1 MAYKTLL
8 VEIDETKANRGRLQ
22 AAIELARAHEAHLTG
37 LYVIRDPD
45 LPGFVTAQLPQDAI
59 EAQRGGAQE
68 AADVAAAAFRAQTER
83 EGINADTRIARAGA
97 NVVAAVVARHARY
110 ADLVIAGQADP
121 DEPGP
126 GGQHLVEDLVLS
138 AGRPVLAVPY
148 IGAPRPIGRTVTVA
162 WNAGREA
169 ARAVADAMP
178 ILETAQNVHV
188 VMIDPVSSPDGHG
201 EEPGAD
207 IALSLARHGIKAQ
220 AHVVAAGDLEAGDAI
235 LSWLADSDSDLLVM
249 GLYGHARFREMV
261 LGGVSRRILESMTVP
276 VLMSR

>member
-8 VEIDETKANRGRLQ
+8 VEIDETKANRGRLR
-22 AAIELARAHEAHLTG
+22 AAIDFARAREAHLTG
-37 LYVIRDPD
+37 LYIIHEAD

-59 EAQRGGAQE
+59 EAQRAGAQE
-68 AADVAAAAFRAQTER
+68 AAEAAAAAFLAQTDR
-83 EGINADTRIARAGA
+83 EGINADVRITRAA
-97 NVVAAVVARHARY
+97 VSDTAAVVARHARY

-126 GGQHLVEDLVLS
+126 GGSHLVEDLVLS

-148 IGAPRPIGRTVTVA
+148 IGAPRPIGRIVTVA
-162 WNAGREA
+162 WNAGREG

-178 ILETAQNVHV
+178 ILETAQKVHV
-188 VMIDPVSSPDGHG
+188 VMVDPVSSAIGHG

-207 IALSLARHGIKAQ
+207 IALSLARHGIEAQ
-220 AHVVAAGDLEAGDAI
+220 AHTIAAGDLEAGDAI

-261 LGGVSRRILESMTVP
+261 LGGVSRRILGSMTVP

>member
-22 AAIELARAHEAHLTG
+22 AAINFARAQEAHLTG
-37 LYVIRDPD
+37 LYIIREPD
-45 LPGFVTAQLPQDAI
+45 LPGFVTAQLPKDAI
-59 EAQRGGAQE
+59 EAQRASAQE
-68 AADVAAAAFRAQTER
+68 AADAAAAAFLAQADR
-83 EGINADTRIARAGA
+83 EGINTDVRITR
-97 NVVAAVVARHARY
+97 AAVSDMASVVARHARY

-121 DEPGP
+121 DEAGP
-126 GGQHLVEDLVLS
+126 GGPHMVEDLVLS

-148 IGAPRPIGRTVTVA
+148 IGAPRPIGGTVTVA

-178 ILETAQNVHV
+178 ILETAKKVHV
-188 VMIDPVSSPDGHG
+188 VMVDPVSSAIGHG

-207 IALSLARHGIKAQ
+207 IALSLARHGIKAE
-220 AHVVAAGDLEAGDAI
+220 AHTIAAGDLDAGDAI

-261 LGGVSRRILESMTVP
+261 LGGVSRRILGRMTVP